1 MTSKQDTT
9 KLAIKY
15 KPIGDLVPYARNS
28 RTHSESQVAQIA
40 ASIKEFGWTN
50 PVLLDGEN
58 GIIAGH
64 GRVMAA
70 QKLGEKQ
77 VPTIELGHLDEHQ
90 KRAYIIAD
98 NKLALNAGWD
108 DEMLSLEIS
117 DLKDAGYDLR
127 FTGFTQDEI
136 NQLGDEPK
144 EGLTDEDA
152 IPEVKDEPKT
162 KHGNIYQLGDHILM
176 CGDSTNEKD
185 VAKLVSYFGD
195 EHKHCISDP
204 PYGIAYD
211 PKTVKYGMI
220 KNDDV
225 FLDYIGL
232 AKKYTNGFFFMW
244 TSYQVVDEWINRV
257 KQDFEKITNL
267 IIWHKGGGGMG
278 DCLRTLATDYE
289 IAIVVNRGNEIQSSR
304 TGAVWDYQKDKRKE
318 FLAKCKKDELIDVL
332 QNIIDGETVWKI
344 KKDNTSTYL
353 HPTQKPVEVN
363 QRALTSFT
371 KRGDVVIDLF
381 LGSGSNLIAC
391 ETLERKLGG
400 MELDPHYCDVIVKR
414 WEEFTGKKA
423 TLLNANDTV

>member
-127 FTGFTQDEI
+127 FT
-136 NQLGDEPK
+136 
-144 EGLTDEDA
+144 GLTDEDA

-423 TLLNANDTV
+423 TLINANDTI

>member
-117 DLKDAGYDLR
+117 DLKNAGYDLR

-211 PKTVKYGMI
+211 PKIVKYGMI

-423 TLLNANDTV
+423 TLLNANDTF

>member
-136 NQLGDEPK
+136 NQLGDEPT

-257 KQDFEKITNL
+257 NKTSKKSPTSSSGTKAAAE
-267 IIWHKGGGGMG
+267 W
-278 DCLRTLATDYE
+278 AT
-289 IAIVVNRGNEIQSSR
+289 
-304 TGAVWDYQKDKRKE
+304 
-318 FLAKCKKDELIDVL
+318 
-332 QNIIDGETVWKI
+332 
-344 KKDNTSTYL
+344 
-353 HPTQKPVEVN
+353 
-363 QRALTSFT
+363 
-371 KRGDVVIDLF
+371 
-381 LGSGSNLIAC
+381 AC
-391 ETLERKLGG
+391 EHWPQTMR
-400 MELDPHYCDVIVKR
+400 
-414 WEEFTGKKA
+414 
-423 TLLNANDTV
+423 

>member
-136 NQLGDEPK
+136 NQLGDKPK

-152 IPEVKDEPKT
+152 IPEIKDEPKT

-267 IIWHKGGGGMG
+267 LIWHKGGGGMG

-318 FLAKCKKDELIDVL
+318 FLGKCKKDELIDVL